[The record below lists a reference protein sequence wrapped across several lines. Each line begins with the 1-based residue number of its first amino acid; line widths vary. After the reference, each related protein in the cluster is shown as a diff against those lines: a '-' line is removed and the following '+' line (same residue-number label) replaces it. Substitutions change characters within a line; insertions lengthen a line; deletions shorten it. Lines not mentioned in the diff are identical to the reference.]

1 MSRRAL
7 SVCLAALVLAGCA
20 TQEFYLSQPEAP
32 WEARSIRRV
41 TVPPF
46 ESMPAG
52 WVVADEARRSVV
64 TALARGTVEVTER
77 DPQGVLEGAVV
88 IYDEVTTTS
97 APRRV
102 QQSSS
107 AGGTQSISYVWE
119 LDATNTVRVGL
130 AVRLKDSRDALVW
143 AKETYG
149 DGNETS
155 AVRLNWPGNDPVPP
169 PAVLPTMTDRSVFL
183 RLRQEALS
191 EALQPLIGAL
201 TVHYGYKP
209 LQ

>member
-1 MSRRAL
+1 MR
-7 SVCLAALVLAGCA
+7 
-20 TQEFYLSQPEAP
+20 P
-32 WEARSIRRV
+32 
-41 TVPPF
+41 
-46 ESMPAG
+46 
-52 WVVADEARRSVV
+52 
-64 TALARGTVEVTER
+64 
-77 DPQGVLEGAVV
+77 
-88 IYDEVTTTS
+88 S

-130 AVRLKDSRDALVW
+130 AVRLKDDRGALVW

-149 DGNETS
+149 DGTETS

-169 PAVLPTMTDRSVFL
+169 PAVLPTMTDRGVFL